1 VDIHL
6 NFINQSD
13 DVDNTQIVV
22 FAPSH
27 IGMGDLPIAW
37 LVIQNCGRGDR
48 HPFVYPV
55 TSGVVAADSYG
66 NYSPEL
72 AAGGGEAFAMV
83 RDPSGDV
90 LKATGRSN
98 FFPHIEVA
106 NQLPNG
112 TIDAYLYKDGQPCLA
127 KMGLSPGQS
136 VVFEPPAQLWFLP
149 ASQVQQGE
157 VMNSALIEGR
167 PPFEVTLAGI
177 ASADIVMTGGGAG
190 PDSKPFSF
198 VLQNVVPA

>member
-1 VDIHL
+1 MDIQL
-6 NFINQSD
+6 NFINDSD
-13 DVDNTQIVV
+13 DVNNSDVVV

-27 IGMGDLPIAW
+27 TGPGDLPVAW
-37 LVIQNCGRGDR
+37 LVIQNCGRGDH

-55 TSGVVAADSYG
+55 TSGVVAADSSG

-72 AAGGGEAFAMV
+72 PASGGEAFAMV

-112 TIDAYLYKDGQPCLA
+112 TIDAYLCKDGQPCLA
-127 KMGLSPGQS
+127 KMGLSPGES
-136 VVFEPPAQLWFLP
+136 VVFEPPAQLWFLV
-149 ASQVQQGE
+149 ASQVQQGKLI
-157 VMNSALIEGR
+157 NSAVVEAR

-177 ASADIVMTGGGAG
+177 ASADIVMRGGGDG
-190 PDSKPFSF
+190 PDAKPFSF
-198 VLQNVVPA
+198 TLQNVVQA